1 MQHLRA
7 MQDRLGELNDLA
19 VAQSVAIRAVA
30 RRSGMLAF
38 AAGLE
43 LGRMTHREGK
53 ALESAHHA
61 VKAYRKN
68 KVFWGRQ
75 GKDLNH

>member
-1 MQHLRA
+1 MAQLRA

-19 VAQSVAIRAVA
+19 VAQSVAMRAVA

-43 LGRMTHREGK
+43 LGRMTHREADVLKG
-53 ALESAHHA
+53 ANQA
-61 VKAYRKN
+61 VKAYRKS
-68 KVFWGRQ
+68 KGFWSRQ
-75 GKDLNH
+75 GKGFNH